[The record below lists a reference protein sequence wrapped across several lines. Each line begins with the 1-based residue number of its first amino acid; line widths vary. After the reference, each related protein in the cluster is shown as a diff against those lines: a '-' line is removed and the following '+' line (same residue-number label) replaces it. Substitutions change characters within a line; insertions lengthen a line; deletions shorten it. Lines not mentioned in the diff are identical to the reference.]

1 MDKRSLLCFFIGIE
15 ALVLSPTLS
24 GFYPQLHAG
33 HGFYPHSWFSLTF
46 QLTGDKG
53 FPWPTTFRAI
63 LYGMPWTNWTLLLAQ
78 LLQHIQRG
86 LSQSVQVFPLWRQLL
101 KFPTMER
108 FSSGRCFDPTLSQVN
123 QHSRGLC
130 LAARLH
136 PDMWNL
142 RWTSWRTT
150 HCRDPFNPA
159 RSSQPR
165 PVSTPSPTK
174 KGRSRATVTFPVTGD
189 TDDTPLF
196 PREVRAPEPGISG
209 GMCFRRLSLSISCFL
224 LTAEEETRHPL
235 FAECSPKA
243 TSHCSVCSWC
253 LGPSSSCYLLPC
265 YIRGWF
271 KKKNSSDAG
280 SSPSPH

>member
-1 MDKRSLLCFFIGIE
+1 MGHWNCGNKGMDKRSLLCSFIGIE

-63 LYGMPWTNWTLLLAQ
+63 LYGMAWTNWSLLLAQ

-86 LSQSVQVFPLWRQLL
+86 LWQSVQVLPLWRQLL
-101 KFPTMER
+101 KFPSMER

-165 PVSTPSPTK
+165 PVSTPPLPKKEGQERLSPSQWLGTLMIHHCFPE
-174 KGRSRATVTFPVTGD
+174 RSELQSLAFLGECVLED
-189 TDDTPLF
+189 
-196 PREVRAPEPGISG
+196 
-209 GMCFRRLSLSISCFL
+209 SLSISCFL

-243 TSHCSVCSWC
+243 TSHCSLCSWR
-253 LGPSSSCYLLPC
+253 LGPSSSCYLLPF

-271 KKKNSSDAG
+271 
-280 SSPSPH
+280 